1 MTKKPPALS
10 DLLKVVEAN
19 PYKGTTQQIITLSL
33 AIEGASS
40 QLDRPNFVLFREE
53 TGINEK
59 IFSKLKIIGKTL
71 SQLNSKEQAELIKNL
86 PPSYSTIHYLCA
98 LKPDDVVSSVRTK
111 NITRSTSV
119 TGAKN
124 YVKQIRF
131 PQLTATEGQTG
142 RWNTNYETL
151 WSVLRPEETPLEGE
165 ALQTLENELR
175 RVCEEYGVVLRKDT
189 TESTIT
195 LRQEDWKRYA
205 SFWRGVLEKELTNKW
220 FKEQPDELKK
230 QFNLK
235 TIDEL
240 RDTPLRGF
248 TGFLIKAN
256 GGREMFWE
264 KHGNA
269 YVARVCFLMGNTEDT
284 GQRYNLKRRLEQ
296 VLGDRRELAIW
307 HNLMLKNSGI
317 TQPI

>member
-1 MTKKPPALS
+1 M
-10 DLLKVVEAN
+10 
-19 PYKGTTQQIITLSL
+19 
-33 AIEGASS
+33 
-40 QLDRPNFVLFREE
+40 
-53 TGINEK
+53 
-59 IFSKLKIIGKTL
+59 
-71 SQLNSKEQAELIKNL
+71 
-86 PPSYSTIHYLCA
+86 
-98 LKPDDVVSSVRTK
+98 
-111 NITRSTSV
+111 
-119 TGAKN
+119 
-124 YVKQIRF
+124 KQIRF